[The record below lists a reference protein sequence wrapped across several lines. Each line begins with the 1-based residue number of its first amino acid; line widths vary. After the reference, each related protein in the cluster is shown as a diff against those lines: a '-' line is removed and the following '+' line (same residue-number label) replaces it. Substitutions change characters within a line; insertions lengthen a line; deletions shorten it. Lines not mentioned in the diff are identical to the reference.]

1 MKRFAITCVSILLL
15 VMIMAGFGV
24 RRSKTSLRLDV
35 SGNNIAQAPI
45 TRPSSEMMNQ
55 GSSNQGIN
63 SLDSFRNEWYSKHL
77 KAMDESSLN
86 SIAESDETYRFL
98 WLRTFHHPIAIR
110 VWRKGEERNMVFK
123 ELDGAGGYEPGKL
136 IANRSRRLTTDEWDK
151 FIKLLQRASYWRLPA
166 ESKNGGKD
174 GAQWILEG
182 KKDEQYHVVDRW
194 SPEGGSYREACLYLL
209 KLPGQK
215 QKELY

>member
-1 MKRFAITCVSILLL
+1 MRRLAIAGMSVLPVVITVFFVQRCKNTLRFEKSE
-15 VMIMAGFGV
+15 
-24 RRSKTSLRLDV
+24 
-35 SGNNIAQAPI
+35 NNIAQAPT
-45 TRPSSEMMNQ
+45 TRQSSEMMNQ
-55 GSSNQGIN
+55 GSSNQSIN

-86 SIAESDETYRFL
+86 SMARSDETYRFL

-110 VWRKGEERNMVFK
+110 VWRKGEESNMVFK
-123 ELDGAGGYEPGKL
+123 ELDGAGGYKPGKI
-136 IANRSRRLTTDEWDK
+136 IANRTRRLNTDEWDK
-151 FIKLLQRASYWRLPA
+151 FIKLLQQASYWRLPT

-182 KKDEQYHVVDRW
+182 KKDERYHVVDRW
-194 SPEGGSYREACLYLL
+194 SPEGGGHREACLYLL
-209 KLPGQK
+209 KLSGQK

>member
-1 MKRFAITCVSILLL
+1 MRRLAVASVSILS
-15 VMIMAGFGV
+15 VVITGAFFARQG
-24 RRSKTSLRLDV
+24 KNPLRFEK
-35 SGNNIAQAPI
+35 SENNIAQAPVA
-45 TRPSSEMMNQ
+45 RPSSETMRQ
-55 GSSNQGIN
+55 GSPNQSIN
-63 SLDSFRNEWYSKHL
+63 SLDSFRNEWYSKYL
-77 KAMDESSLN
+77 KAMDVSSLN

-123 ELDGAGGYEPGKL
+123 ELDGAGGYDPGKL
-136 IANRSRRLTTDEWDK
+136 IANRTRRLTTDEWDK
-151 FIKLLQRASYWRLPA
+151 FIKLLQQASYWQLPK
-166 ESKNGGKD
+166 ESKNGGRD

-209 KLPGQK
+209 KLSGQK

>member
-1 MKRFAITCVSILLL
+1 MRRPAIASVSILL
-15 VMIMAGFGV
+15 VVIAGVFFV
-24 RRSKTSLRLDV
+24 RQGKNPLRFEK
-35 SGNNIAQAPI
+35 SENNIAQATI
-45 TRPSSEMMNQ
+45 ARPSSETMRQ
-55 GSSNQGIN
+55 GSPNQSIN

-86 SIAESDETYRFL
+86 SMAGSDETYRFL

-110 VWRKGEERNMVFK
+110 VWRKGEERNMAFK
-123 ELDGAGGYEPGKL
+123 ELDGAGGYDPGKL
-136 IANRSRRLTTDEWDK
+136 IANLTRRLTTDEWDK
-151 FIKLLQRASYWRLPA
+151 FIKLLQQASYWQLPT
-166 ESKNGGKD
+166 ESRNGGRD

-209 KLPGQK
+209 KLSGQK

>member
-15 VMIMAGFGV
+15 VMIMAGFWV
-24 RRSKTSLRLDV
+24 RRSKTSLRLEM

-86 SIAESDETYRFL
+86 SMAESDETYRFL

-136 IANRSRRLTTDEWDK
+136 IANRTRRLTTDEWDK
-151 FIKLLQRASYWRLPA
+151 FIKLIQ
-166 ESKNGGKD
+166 
-174 GAQWILEG
+174 QTM
-182 KKDEQYHVVDRW
+182 
-194 SPEGGSYREACLYLL
+194 
-209 KLPGQK
+209 
-215 QKELY
+215 KETSLG

>member
-1 MKRFAITCVSILLL
+1 VFFFVQRDKIPLRFEK
-15 VMIMAGFGV
+15 GE
-24 RRSKTSLRLDV
+24 
-35 SGNNIAQAPI
+35 NNIAQAPI

-55 GSSNQGIN
+55 GSSNQSVK

-86 SIAESDETYRFL
+86 SMAESDEAYRFL

-136 IANRSRRLTTDEWDK
+136 IANQTRRLTADEWDK
-151 FIKLLQRASYWRLPA
+151 LINLLQQASYWQLQT
-166 ESKNGGKD
+166 ESKDIGLD
-174 GAQWILEG
+174 GARWVLEG
-182 KKDEQYHVVDRW
+182 KKDKQYHIVDRW
-194 SPEGGSYREACLYLL
+194 SPRSGSYLETCSYLL
-209 KLPGQK
+209 KLSGRK
-215 QKELY
+215 QKEIY

>member
-24 RRSKTSLRLDV
+24 QRSKTRLRLEM

-45 TRPSSEMMNQ
+45 TRPSSETMNH
-55 GSSNQGIN
+55 GSSNQSIN

-86 SIAESDETYRFL
+86 SMAESDEAYRFL

-123 ELDGAGGYEPGKL
+123 ELDGSGGYEPGKL
-136 IANRSRRLTTDEWDK
+136 IANRTRRLTTDEWDK
-151 FIKLLQRASYWRLPA
+151 FIKLLRQATYWQLST
-166 ESKNGGKD
+166 ESKNGGRD

-182 KKDEQYHVVDRW
+182 KKDKQYHLVDRW
-194 SPEGGSYREACLYLL
+194 TPRRGSYSEACLYLL
-209 KLPGQK
+209 KLSGQK
-215 QKELY
+215 RQEIY